1 MKTRILSIFV
11 IAILITMFS
20 CKPKSVIPVDC
31 NVDYDS
37 ISQLI
42 IQFNIESDVNSV
54 LVCDLTDRVIS
65 YQAAGVKFNQVN
77 GDIQLG
83 SKSLCNKMNSNEISF
98 LCDSL
103 LRNFQPVDYCSKS
116 IDDVNSIW
124 SDDVIVV
131 ADSDRYNN
139 RILVVFKDGNFKEFS
154 LHCRATTNQS
164 RLIKFLITMLIDAN
178 PDSQSVQNLRALMKK
193 YK

>member
-1 MKTRILSIFV
+1 
-11 IAILITMFS
+11 MFS
-20 CKPKSVIPVDC
+20 CKPKSVIPVDS

-42 IQFNIESDVNSV
+42 IQFNIDSDVNSV
-54 LVCDLTDRVIS
+54 LVCDLSDRVIS
-65 YQAAGVKFNQVN
+65 YQATGVKYNQVN
-77 GDIQLG
+77 SDIQLG
-83 SKSLCNKMNSNEISF
+83 SKSLCNKMNSNDFSY
-98 LCDSL
+98 LCDSI
-103 LRNFQPVDYCSKS
+103 LRNFQTVDYCSKS

-139 RILVVFKDGNFKEFS
+139 RILVVFKDGSFKEFS
-154 LHCRATTNQS
+154 LHCSATTNQS

-178 PDSQSVQNLRALMKK
+178 PDSHSEQNLRALLKK